1 MSAPPGQPRSWGT
14 WLVIAVPALWL
25 VALFLVPFLIV
36 LKISVSQTV
45 IAQPPYQPLL
55 DLSAG
60 WRKDSWSVDVFLK
73 NATDERAQMSRFA
86 QCAALTCG
94 SEPYTVI
101 AQPRTLGIRVSK
113 EF

>member
-1 MSAPPGQPRSWGT
+1 
-14 WLVIAVPALWL
+14 
-25 VALFLVPFLIV
+25 
-36 LKISVSQTV
+36 
-45 IAQPPYQPLL
+45 
-55 DLSAG
+55 
-60 WRKDSWSVDVFLK
+60 VFLK